1 MKKIRSTAIE
11 QLLGRFSSATAQ
23 SRKTIRGYRLKF
35 SIQQNISF
43 SNANRIANKFAKAFE
58 NFKPLKF

>member
-1 MKKIRSTAIE
+1 MKKIKSTAIE
-11 QLLGRFSSATAQ
+11 RWLVRFSSATAR
-23 SRKTIRGYRLKF
+23 SGETIRGYRLKF

-43 SNANRIANKFAKAFE
+43 PNANRIANKFANAFE

>member
-1 MKKIRSTAIE
+1 MKKIGLRIKE
-11 QLLGRFSSATAQ
+11 LKR
-23 SRKTIRGYRLKF
+23 YRAKF
-35 SIQQNISF
+35 SVQKNISF

>member
-1 MKKIRSTAIE
+1 MKKIRSIAIE

-23 SRKTIRGYRLKF
+23 SRKTSRGYRPKF
-35 SIQQNISF
+35 SVQKNISF
-43 SNANRIANKFAKAFE
+43 SNANRKTNKFANAFK